1 MNATQRNATQ
11 RNATQRNATQR
22 NLQLYLLT
30 NNYLE
35 FYLSQFFDF
44 FLIIYTIA
52 IWGLFYA
59 SI

>member
-1 MNATQRNATQ
+1 MNATQ